1 MNDSI
6 FLALHWAAEIYGRAP
21 LSRRAAAL
29 HYKASGIDDEKAF
42 KQRLLELIQTSP
54 TFPLPADFRMEQA
67 REPAATGTA
76 AGT

>member
-1 MNDSI
+1 M
-6 FLALHWAAEIYGRAP
+6 
-21 LSRRAAAL
+21 
-29 HYKASGIDDEKAF
+29 HYKASGIDNEKAF